1 MQWEQKFIEIGL
13 NSSTATTTVF
23 PNAAKSFGEV
33 SGEAIFFDAFFMA
46 GGYLIMFL
54 YTILMLGRASTL
66 QVRAVNESSHSS
78 RIWASTGAFSL
89 LKAFW
94 HFHKESFK
102 TLC

>member
-1 MQWEQKFIEIGL
+1 MFQWEQKFIEIGL

-54 YTILMLGRASTL
+54 YTIIMLGRASTL
-66 QVRAVNESSHSS
+66 QVRAGNQHSRS
-78 RIWASTGAFSL
+78 LTVTVPTG
-89 LKAFW
+89 
-94 HFHKESFK
+94 FH
-102 TLC
+102 TYLRHYMLY